1 MVSVD
6 KEQIDAQAACASVYV
21 PADTWNVVDETDDTA
36 KEPEAE
42 KPLDADKTIAK
53 LATAADRG
61 QASLQLAID
70 GSTSSRESA
79 SSLAAAE
86 EVDYTIRY
94 GRQCDQRHQKPQNG
108 SNSNTLAV

>member
-36 KEPEAE
+36 NEPDAE

-61 QASLQLAID
+61 QASLQLAVD

-86 EVDYTIRY
+86 QVDYTTRY
-94 GRQCDQRHQKPQNG
+94 GRECDQRHQKAQNG
-108 SNSNTLAV
+108 DSNTLAV